1 MRRNKIKIP
10 RSCTHKFK
18 TGILYEADYAGGKY
32 IFILPTIPILK
43 QNLFGFMVIT
53 NENRDHIPNIED
65 NHILSALPIMLPDG
79 TNGYID
85 LINIHVLSFVDV
97 NKAPIL
103 GVIGDLYDTD
113 TMKIIPQS
121 FIKRYLADKYKLAV
135 GCEFDDIKLN
145 IETVAIDVN
154 TSISVNKE
162 ATIAECQFP
171 PADDN
176 HDKNGLCE
184 DDCHSP
190 DEKNYNKE
198 EKPKRIRIKNMSDEE
213 LADFVDKY
221 RHGNREKLRKECH
234 IKSYGGLR
242 NRYLIVCD
250 ELKKRKLNREIYNP
264 NLCKNTDDPSNIP
277 TTDDNDVIKYDGVP
291 ISNGI
296 NHPTYS
302 VSFWSDN
309 EIGYFLHKY
318 SDPMNH
324 ELMAKELSLSPAGLI
339 SKNSDVKRNY
349 EHRKNSN
356 KWGTK
361 N

>member
-1 MRRNKIKIP
+1 MKNLITNKIQ
-10 RSCTHKFK
+10 
-18 TGILYEADYAGGKY
+18 TGLFYEVDYAGGKY
-32 IFILPTIPILK
+32 IFILPAIPLNK
-43 QNLFGFMVIT
+43 KNLFGFMVIT

-65 NHILSALPIMLPDG
+65 NHILSAIPITLPDG

-85 LINIHVLSFVDV
+85 LINIHVLSFNDV

-103 GVIGDLYDTD
+103 GVISDLYDTD
-113 TMKIIPQS
+113 SMKIIPQS

-154 TSISVNKE
+154 TNIGANKE
-162 ATIAECQFP
+162 AAITECQFP

-184 DDCHSP
+184 DDRHSP

-198 EKPKRIRIKNMSDEE
+198 EKPKRIRVKNMTDEE
-213 LADFVDKY
+213 LADFVDNYKHGDKNSLRIKY
-221 RHGNREKLRKECH
+221 
-234 IKSYGGLR
+234 GLNSFEGLYSKFVAVR
-242 NRYLIVCD
+242 N
-250 ELKKRKLNREIYNP
+250 ELEKRKLNREVYSP
-264 NLCKNTDDPSNIP
+264 NVYKNTDDPSNIS
-277 TTDDNDVIKYDGVP
+277 TTDDGEIIKYDGVP

-296 NHPTYS
+296 DHPTYS
-302 VSFWSDN
+302 ITFWSDA

-318 SDPMNH
+318 SDSNNH
-324 ELMAKELSLSPAGLI
+324 DAMAKELGLSPAGLI

>member
-1 MRRNKIKIP
+1 LKGIIKMKNLIANKIQ
-10 RSCTHKFK
+10 
-18 TGILYEADYAGGKY
+18 TGLFYEVDYAGGKY
-32 IFILPTIPILK
+32 IFILPAIPLNK
-43 QNLFGFMVIT
+43 KNLFGFMVIT

-65 NHILSALPIMLPDG
+65 NHILSAIPITLPDG

-85 LINIHVLSFVDV
+85 LINIHVLSFNDV

-103 GVIGDLYDTD
+103 GAISDVYDTD

-121 FIKRYLADKYKLAV
+121 FIKRYLVDKYKLAV
-135 GCEFDDIKLN
+135 GCDFDDIKLN
-145 IETVAIDVN
+145 IETVSIDVN
-154 TSISVNKE
+154 TNISVNKE
-162 ATIAECQFP
+162 AAIAECQFP

-176 HDKNGLCE
+176 HDKNELCE
-184 DDCHSP
+184 DAV
-190 DEKNYNKE
+190 E
-198 EKPKRIRIKNMSDEE
+198 EHHKRIRIKNMSDEE

-221 RHGNREKLRKECH
+221 RHGNREELGKEYH

-250 ELKKRKLNREIYNP
+250 ELKKRKLNREIYSP
-264 NLCKNTDDPSNIP
+264 NLSKNTDEPSNIP
-277 TTDDNDVIKYDGVP
+277 TTDDDAIMYDGVP

-296 NHPTYS
+296 EHPSYS
-302 VSFWSDN
+302 ISFWSDA

-324 ELMAKELSLSPAGLI
+324 ELMAKELGLSSAGLI

-361 N
+361 K

>member
-1 MRRNKIKIP
+1 MKTLVANKIQ
-10 RSCTHKFK
+10 
-18 TGILYEADYAGGKY
+18 TGVFYEVDYAGGKY
-32 IFILPTIPILK
+32 IFILPAIPLNK
-43 QNLFGFMVIT
+43 KNLFGFMVIT

-65 NHILSALPIMLPDG
+65 NHILSAIPITLPDG

-85 LINIHVLSFVDV
+85 LINIHVLSFDNV

-103 GVIGDLYDTD
+103 GVIGDVYDTD

-121 FIKRYLADKYKLAV
+121 YIKRYLADKYKLAV

-154 TSISVNKE
+154 TNIRVKKE
-162 ATIAECQFP
+162 AAIAKCQFP

-176 HDKNGLCE
+176 HDKDGLC
-184 DDCHSP
+184 DDDALVIHRSSP
-190 DEKNYNKE
+190 DEKKSNKE
-198 EKPKRIRIKNMSDEE
+198 EKHKRIRVKNMSDEE
-213 LADFVDKY
+213 LANFVDNYK
-221 RHGNREKLRKECH
+221 HGNREKLRKEYD
-234 IKSYGGLR
+234 IASYGGLR
-242 NRYLIVCD
+242 NKFDTVCA
-250 ELKKRKLNREIYNP
+250 ELEKRKLNREIINP
-264 NLCKNTDDPSNIP
+264 NLHKNTDNPSNIP
-277 TTDDNDVIKYDGVP
+277 NTDDNEVIKYDGVP

-296 NHPTYS
+296 DHPTYS
-302 VSFWSDN
+302 VSFWSDA

-318 SDPMNH
+318 SDSNNH
-324 ELMAKELSLSPAGLI
+324 DIMAKELGLSPAGLI
-339 SKNSDVKRNY
+339 SKNSDVKRGY

>member
-1 MRRNKIKIP
+1 MKTLVANKIQ
-10 RSCTHKFK
+10 
-18 TGILYEADYAGGKY
+18 TGVFYEVDYAGGKY
-32 IFILPTIPILK
+32 IFILPAIPLNK
-43 QNLFGFMVIT
+43 KNLFGFMVIT

-65 NHILSALPIMLPDG
+65 DHILSAVPIRLPDG
-79 TNGYID
+79 TNGHID
-85 LINIHVLSFVDV
+85 LINIHVLSFDDV

-103 GVIGDLYDTD
+103 GVISDVYDTD

-154 TSISVNKE
+154 TNIRVKKE
-162 ATIAECQFP
+162 AAIAECQFP
-171 PADDN
+171 PADDS
-176 HDKNGLCE
+176 HDKDGLCE
-184 DDCHSP
+184 DDHHSP
-190 DEKNYNKE
+190 DEKNFIKA
-198 EKPKRIRIKNMSDEE
+198 EKHKRIRIKNMSDEE

-221 RHGNREKLRKECH
+221 RHGNREKLKKEYN
-234 IKSYGGLR
+234 ITTSGGLR
-242 NRYLIVCD
+242 NRYLIVCG
-250 ELKKRKLNREIYNP
+250 ELEKRKLNREIVNP

-277 TTDDNDVIKYDGVP
+277 TTDDDVIKYDGVP

-296 NHPTYS
+296 NHPSYS
-302 VSFWSDN
+302 ISFWSDA
-309 EIGYFLHKY
+309 ELGYFLHKY

-324 ELMAKELSLSPAGLI
+324 ELMAKELGLSPAGLI
-339 SKNSDVKRNY
+339 SKNSDVKRGY